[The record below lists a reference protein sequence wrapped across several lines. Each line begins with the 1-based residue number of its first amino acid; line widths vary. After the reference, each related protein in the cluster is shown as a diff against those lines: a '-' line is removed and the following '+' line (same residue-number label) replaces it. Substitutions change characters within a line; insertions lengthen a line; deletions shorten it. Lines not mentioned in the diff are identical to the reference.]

1 VSADSPFR
9 DTGRAAES
17 ESKVSFEVALSLR
30 IAIPYLPP
38 ATLRPMYV
46 ARPEKQKGAQSMLYR
61 KSTNSSLPE
70 LHPLLPFITISNK
83 SGFGPRWTAIF
94 GSAAGQ
100 PSAVTAGMPR
110 LSAVLLARLTG
121 LASEP
126 QNRLPPASRSV
137 IF

>member
-1 VSADSPFR
+1 
-9 DTGRAAES
+9 
-17 ESKVSFEVALSLR
+17 
-30 IAIPYLPP
+30 
-38 ATLRPMYV
+38 
-46 ARPEKQKGAQSMLYR
+46 MLYR

-121 LASEP
+121 LTSEP